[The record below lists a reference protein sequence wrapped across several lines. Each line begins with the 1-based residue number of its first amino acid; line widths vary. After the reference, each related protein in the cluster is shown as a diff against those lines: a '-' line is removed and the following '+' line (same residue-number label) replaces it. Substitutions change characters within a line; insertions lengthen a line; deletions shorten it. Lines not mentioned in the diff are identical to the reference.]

1 MTIYVRANVAPEAIR
16 WAIRLS
22 QTTTGFCNRCL
33 GYCLQN
39 MERGLKERRP
49 DVPPTQ
55 WGFVD
60 VWKLRQGMRFRT
72 NLSAASLQRALAHQ
86 QNEYR
91 QALPKLEEFERAFHA
106 GEANLRVIFQ
116 VWEGPEMGEQAEARS
131 QKLRRTARCFDIK
144 PNELANRMIEAG
156 IIALEREDSHYEPDF
171 VAEYRR
177 KFVIPKIEQLE
188 NEQKL
193 AEHFN
198 AYLDVPQELE
208 NDGWAFMRLIEVTNL
223 HYRDLADGFME
234 RRTMEEVFSRISRNK
249 TLSQTYLDK
258 LKELYAS
265 PSYQDWSE
273 PQPLRSK
280 RLKKEIID
288 AWVDDWHK
296 TNSAKPSEYSLVT
309 EIISQLTV
317 LSDAGL
323 RAIQHEIA
331 LALSLRSGKGE

>member
-1 MTIYVRANVAPEAIR
+1 MTATSRKKPVMHRVTFAKGKRDPSRA
-16 WAIRLS
+16 LH
-22 QTTTGFCNRCL
+22 
-33 GYCLQN
+33 
-39 MERGLKERRP
+39 
-49 DVPPTQ
+49 
-55 WGFVD
+55 
-60 VWKLRQGMRFRT
+60 
-72 NLSAASLQRALAHQ
+72 QRALAHQ

-144 PNELANRMIEAG
+144 PNELANRMIAAG
-156 IIALEREDSHYEPDF
+156 IIALEREDAHYEPDF